1 MKLLL
6 AAVFLALFVGCSK
19 QENAAPTEGSSHAEA
34 TADLPG
40 IDART
45 NRLSR
50 KEFFARI
57 YVPAYEQVGKKDPR
71 WDEAAKAYLNI
82 LAAEAGEEE
91 HNHDA
96 EHEKVIQA
104 AREKV
109 IASGC
114 KDPLV
119 RYMILRQTRDPWRA
133 HEEGT
138 NDWVQV
144 AHELDG
150 SGYHQYWK
158 FFSYKRAA
166 QALKSGSPRTN
177 SPAVVHYRS
186 ETSTRLVQLVKDYT
200 LPASVMYE
208 AVNSWINE
216 DLSSA
221 KNLRE
226 WTYQQIEPAM
236 MQGWG
241 DRVEPH
247 IIRGAFNIKYA
258 WDARGGGWASTVPED
273 GWEKMRERLGIARRS
288 LSAAWAIEPQE
299 TIARQM
305 LSVELGDSQGRPAM
319 EMWFN
324 RAMQVNPASYEACE
338 AKLYWL
344 MPKWHGSRE
353 DVIAF
358 GRECLTNKNGNVPLI
373 LQEGHRQLATW
384 HEQSG
389 KGKKDD
395 YWKLPGVWEDCKA
408 SFEAF
413 FANNP
418 DGIGWRHNYA
428 LAAYK
433 CEKWNDLRKQIKL
446 LGPVNYS
453 YFGGKEA
460 FDEMVRKAEEMGRE

>member
-1 MKLLL
+1 MKVLLATLLL
-6 AAVFLALFVGCSK
+6 ALMIGCSK
-19 QENAAPTEGSSHAEA
+19 KEESAAETHADA
-34 TADLPG
+34 AVYLPG

-50 KEFFARI
+50 KEFFSRI
-57 YVPAYEQVGKKDPR
+57 YVPAYEQVGRKDAK
-71 WDEAAKAYLNI
+71 WDEAAKAYLSV

-104 AREKV
+104 ARERV
-109 IASGC
+109 IATKC
-114 KDPLV
+114 EDPLV
-119 RYMILRQTRDPWRA
+119 RYMILRQTRDPWNA
-133 HEEGT
+133 YQDGT

-144 AHELDG
+144 AQELDG
-150 SGYHQYWK
+150 SGYHTYWR
-158 FFSYKRAA
+158 FFSLKRAA
-166 QALKSGSPRTN
+166 QALKSTSPQTN
-177 SPAVVHYRS
+177 SPAVIQFRNDAS
-186 ETSTRLVQLVKDYT
+186 SRLVELVKDYS
-200 LPASVMYE
+200 LPESVMYE

-216 DLSSA
+216 DLSAA

-241 DRVEPH
+241 DTVQPH
-247 IIRGAFNIKYA
+247 IIKGAFNIKYA
-258 WDARGGGWASTVPED
+258 WDARGGGWANSVSKD
-273 GWEKMRERLGIARRS
+273 GWEKMAERLETARRS

-299 TIARQM
+299 IIAVKM
-305 LSVELGDSQGRPAM
+305 LAVELGNSKGRAAM
-319 EMWFN
+319 EMWFD
-324 RAMQVNPASYEACE
+324 RAMQVNPGSYDACE
-338 AKLYWL
+338 GKLLWL
-344 MPKWHGSRE
+344 MPKWHGSE
-353 DVIAF
+353 KDVIAF

-384 HEQSG
+384 HQQSG
-389 KGKKDD
+389 KGKADD
-395 YWKLPGVWEDCKA
+395 YWRRQGVWEDCKA
-408 SFEAF
+408 SFDAF
-413 FANNP
+413 FGNKP

-433 CEKWNDLRKQIKL
+433 CEKWDELRKQIQL

-460 FDEMVRKAEEMGRE
+460 FDEMVRKADEMVRE